1 MDSQLRTDVIFRAD
15 IAQVLAAVASCMPGA
30 PDMYRYGFTAAIRAV
45 SIAYDVQIPGLD
57 EERERLAL
65 AITGGGGND

>member
-1 MDSQLRTDVIFRAD
+1 MDSQLRSEVIFRAD
-15 IAQVLAAVASCMPGA
+15 IAQMLTAILSAAAGSDAV
-30 PDMYRYGFTAAIRAV
+30 YNFGFFSAIRAV